1 MVDDRKAILFNL
13 NVLLNTEGKI
23 EINFEG
29 PPSPEQ
35 IEEAFDS
42 WDEGFEHTKKIVSLV
57 EYLRDYSELVYK
69 DINKIISV

>member
-42 WDEGFEHTKKIVSLV
+42 WDEGFEHT
-57 EYLRDYSELVYK
+57 
-69 DINKIISV
+69 